1 MTTTPR
7 PVQTSADYT
16 TAAGI
21 VQSVHDAD
29 PLEFGEP
36 LASEPVTVADIGPHA
51 DERYNVPGLGD
62 VLAGQHAQDRHG
74 QRALVARLAMMSGGF
89 QRFDCKD
96 GRTRIVK
103 QLARVACAI
112 VIIENGVE
120 VSAFVSERTAQ
131 GIARALERDGCLPP
145 GGPFGGWAT
154 AN

>member
-1 MTTTPR
+1 MAATPA
-7 PVQTSADYT
+7 PAQTSADYT
-16 TAAGI
+16 TTAGI

-74 QRALVARLAMMSGGF
+74 QRALIARLAMMTGGY
-89 QRFDCKD
+89 QRYDCKD
-96 GRTRIVK
+96 GRTRLIK
-103 QLARVACAI
+103 QLAPKLFA
-112 VIIENGVE
+112 VIIIEAGVE
-120 VSAFVSERTAQ
+120 VSAFTGDHPQSFYDRVLQ
-131 GIARALERDGCLPP
+131 RDGCLPP